1 MSEILQKLSQI
12 SKLNVTLPIKE
23 ETLQINKIN
32 LELQSKF
39 EQFATNYKNEL
50 EASLNY
56 LQFINHHIRKEV
68 NGDVD
73 YIDKLF
79 ILYTWHNDLKED
91 KIKHKFEPVSIEPTT
106 IKINGVEFNFEF
118 ELPSIVK
125 DLAFLKFVLNKDEE
139 IKTIDVLFYFTFRYL
154 KQVSFDDNVLEAS
167 DIATSEVLF
176 KHLDMNNVNKITNY
190 IDTSLDSIKT
200 IRNLE
205 IDARVFFA

>member
-56 LQFINHHIRKEV
+56 LQFINQHIRKEV

-106 IKINGVEFNFEF
+106 IKISNIPGIKAYLPCTCTPFE
-118 ELPSIVK
+118 
-125 DLAFLKFVLNKDEE
+125 A
-139 IKTIDVLFYFTFRYL
+139 Y
-154 KQVSFDDNVLEAS
+154 
-167 DIATSEVLF
+167 IAKKL
-176 KHLDMNNVNKITNY
+176 
-190 IDTSLDSIKT
+190 
-200 IRNLE
+200 
-205 IDARVFFA
+205 